1 MQRKSRID
9 APGALHHIIAGSID
23 RRDDEAPRSP
33 AGRDLRSA
41 TTPFGGISVS
51 LQQAERYSGEGE

>member
-1 MQRKSRID
+1 MPHKSRID
-9 APGALHHIIAGSID
+9 APGALNHIMAGGID

-33 AGRDLRSA
+33 AWRDLRSA

-51 LQQAERYSGEGE
+51 LQQAARYSGEGE